1 MINKLIYLL
10 FNLIDLILYKNK
22 ISKLEKEREN
32 TKYILIDGENKGQ
45 DFYAWLFLFYMVKL
59 INYK

>member
-45 DFYAWLFLFYMVKL
+45 DFYT
-59 INYK
+59 